1 MRRVRL
7 EALVPNADAGTVFE
21 RISDFPRYADY
32 TDAVREV
39 RVGQVDGKLVSSS
52 WSVNFRNG
60 VLCWSERDRI
70 DADALRIDFEQT
82 DGDFDRFDGAWQVA
96 RVGEDVTVVFVAEF
110 DLGMPSLAAIID
122 PIAERALRDTMIAI
136 MRGLLGQDIVFLS
149 DTPDLATPA
158 PRTNPTRS

>member
-7 EALVPNADAGTVFE
+7 EALVPQADAGFVFE

-39 RVGQVDGKLVSSS
+39 RVDRTDGELVSST

-70 DADALRIDFEQT
+70 DVEGRHIAFEQIT
-82 DGDFDRFDGAWQVA
+82 GDFDRFDGSWQVA
-96 RVGEDVTVVFVAEF
+96 QTGEDVTVIFVAEF
-110 DLGMPSLAAIID
+110 DLGMPSLATIID
-122 PIAERALRDTMIAI
+122 PIAERALRENMEAI
-136 MRGLLGQDIVFLS
+136 LRGLLGEGIAFPGRDRQPQEI
-149 DTPDLATPA
+149 
-158 PRTNPTRS
+158 RS